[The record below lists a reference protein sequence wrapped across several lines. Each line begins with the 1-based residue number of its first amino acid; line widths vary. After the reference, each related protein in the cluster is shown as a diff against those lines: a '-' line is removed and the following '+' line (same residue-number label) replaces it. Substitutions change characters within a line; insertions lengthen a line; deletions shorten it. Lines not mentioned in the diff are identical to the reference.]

1 MGYRGTHRSWWIA
14 SAAVAALVVLALLV
28 TAGGTLA
35 QTPAP
40 GGSVSI
46 AFGTDALTLD
56 PHNYKAATDVVVS
69 NLIFDTLVQ
78 FDLNLHIRPALAL
91 DWLELTPTSWRF
103 DLRQGVKFSDGTPFN
118 AQAVKTSMERA
129 GGGAAERG
137 VRRDH
142 RRCGHRERL
151 PHRHPAQA
159 SVRAVSPEP
168 LGARGRGAEPVGTPS
183 GRPRSQHASGRHWP
197 VHARG
202 LDAKPAAAPGTQ
214 PHLLGTEA
222 VSRPD
227 RVPDDPRRQHSV
239 PRVPGWAGRHHLE
252 PAGQPCEPDP
262 EHAQPD
268 PGYQSVHP
276 RRPRGVY
283 RHEAAVRQRQ
293 GAAGARDGHRPW
305 TDH

>member
-103 DLRQGVKFSDGTPFN
+103 DLRQGVEFSDGTPFN
-118 AQAVKTSMERA
+118 AQAVKTAWSAPRRR
-129 GGGAAERG
+129 RG
-137 VRRDH
+137 V
-142 RRCGHRERL
+142 
-151 PHRHPAQA
+151 
-159 SVRAVSPEP
+159 
-168 LGARGRGAEPVGTPS
+168 
-183 GRPRSQHASGRHWP
+183 
-197 VHARG
+197 
-202 LDAKPAAAPGTQ
+202 PGTSGSS
-214 PHLLGTEA
+214 P
-222 VSRPD
+222 V
-227 RVPDDPRRQHSV
+227 
-239 PRVPGWAGRHHLE
+239 
-252 PAGQPCEPDP
+252 
-262 EHAQPD
+262 
-268 PGYQSVHP
+268 
-276 RRPRGVY
+276 
-283 RHEAAVRQRQ
+283 
-293 GAAGARDGHRPW
+293 W
-305 TDH
+305 TS